1 MRILRIC
8 TCAAFAV
15 ILAVFLFFYIR
26 EERNTDATWP
36 VITIEEQ
43 LIDVSLRPTD
53 EELMKGITAYDGK
66 DGDITEKLVVESI
79 YRARYQ
85 YGYLCGLRQRSA
97 RFRGR
102 KENTIYRVYIPAVL
116 YESFAGLFGCGAAG
130 YRKRAGGKGL
140 Y

>member
-66 DGDITEKLVVESI
+66 DGDIPDLPSPVSV
-79 YRARYQ
+79 R
-85 YGYLCGLRQRSA
+85 LPMRSA
-97 RFRGR
+97 TAISTFPWPQGKYDISGIHPR
-102 KENTIYRVYIPAVL
+102 
-116 YESFAGLFGCGAAG
+116 SFI
-130 YRKRAGGKGL
+130 
-140 Y
+140 